1 MRKSVFKLSIFSLL
15 IVFAASESE
24 GFAQQK
30 RKIGDP
36 LENLPKNIEQIT
48 YFGERADISPD
59 NKSIAFMAKNFGD
72 AMVINLQSR
81 VIKCLTCNIPA
92 AAFLRVMHLPN
103 GDFILMGPDHFEDV
117 KISRLRDSELWY
129 LKNEHG
135 AKPIKIGQKV
145 SEGFAL
151 SKKDMKIAYT
161 SIKSNVSGVVIRELV
176 LADLDLSGSGPKLI
190 NQKAVYESA
199 EQGCIIEAQDFYND
213 DKGLIFCCYVTN
225 GITATM
231 GLDLKSGQVSNF
243 TNNPK
248 LHTEPEGVFPDGKYV
263 AVESDRQVDWLG
275 GVRGSGNIDIWK
287 FKLDAT
293 GAKEMVRLT
302 NFNDYEGSKA
312 ANPVVSANGKFMA
325 FQSAKS
331 SDPPPGIGYGILIYW
346 FDK

>member
-1 MRKSVFKLSIFSLL
+1 MEKKSIKLFILSLL
-15 IVFAASESE
+15 IVFAAGVQE

-30 RKIGDP
+30 RKFGDP
-36 LENLPKNIEQIT
+36 LDNLPKNIEQLT

-59 NKSIAFMAKNFGD
+59 NKSIAFMTKNFGD
-72 AMVINLQSR
+72 AMVIDLQSR
-81 VIKCLTCNIPA
+81 IIKCLTCNIPA

-129 LKNEHG
+129 LKNEQG
-135 AKPIKIGQKV
+135 AKPIKMGQKV

-151 SKKDMKIAYT
+151 SKKNMKIVYT
-161 SIKSNVSGVVIRELV
+161 EIKQNVTGSVLRELI
-176 LADLDLSGSGPKLI
+176 LADVDISGSVPKLI
-190 NQKAVYESA
+190 NKKAVYESS

-213 DKGLIFCCYVTN
+213 DKGLIFFCYVTN

-231 GLDLKSGQVSNF
+231 GLDLRSGKVSNL
-243 TNNPK
+243 TNDPK
-248 LHTEPEGVFPDGKYV
+248 LHTEPEGVFPDGKFI
-263 AVESDRQVDWLG
+263 AVESDRHVEWMG
-275 GVRGSGNIDIWK
+275 GVPGSANIDIWK
-287 FKLDAT
+287 FKLDGT

-331 SDPPPGIGYGILIYW
+331 NDPPPGIGYGILIYW